1 MVRRVPFSM
10 AAWLISLDVTCSLT
24 PAPERECMEIQARG
38 LSLALVLAGGL
49 EDPDNDSLLVPKRFQ
64 GIDSRRPACWNIT
77 SQERHTDQQYTDS
90 DECERVG
97 NADIVEITLYHP
109 RHRQRQTSSDC
120 NTNQGEPH
128 ALRNHQAQNV
138 APSRTEG
145 HTNSHL
151 MGTFT
156 HSITHHAVGS
166 EEHTSELQSHSFIS
180 YAV

>member
-1 MVRRVPFSM
+1 MVKRVPFSM
-10 AAWLISLDVTCSLT
+10 VAWLISLDITCSLM
-24 PAPERECMEIQARG
+24 PASERECMEIQAPG
-38 LSLALVLAGGL
+38 LSLDSVLAGGL

-109 RHRQRQTSSDC
+109 RHRQGQTSSDC
-120 NTNQGEPH
+120 NTNHREPH
-128 ALRNHQAQNV
+128 ALRNHQAQDV
-138 APSRTEG
+138 AASRPEG

-156 HSITHHAVGS
+156 HAVTHDAIDAD
-166 EEHTSELQSHSFIS
+166 TRNQQ
-180 YAV
+180 